1 MSGGGWLLVAGL
13 QGGADT
19 RTLGWRNE
27 DMKKWRN
34 EGTTAF
40 CSVQLSEYNMAEILL
55 ATCYA
60 LATALCSAECRHT
73 TQTQTDTI
81 ADRS

>member
-1 MSGGGWLLVAGL
+1 MAYMSGGGWLLVAGL

-55 ATCYA
+55 AYV
-60 LATALCSAECRHT
+60 LAGALCSACRHT

-81 ADRS
+81 ADIS